1 MVTDK
6 DAALLESMLTF
17 YDQFARQNQENVHL
31 QKETARAYRRVGDI
45 QQRLGQYEKA
55 ETAYRHALEI
65 YQSLAG
71 AAAKSGEHLTS
82 VAAIQNEL
90 GTIFRDTGR
99 MPESHDAHR
108 QALETLNKEPPKVA
122 ALTESRFELAKTYS
136 YLSVPFRGR
145 GQGVARRSR
154 PATCQ

>member
-71 AAAKSGEHLTS
+71 RRPRAAST
-82 VAAIQNEL
+82 
-90 GTIFRDTGR
+90 
-99 MPESHDAHR
+99 
-108 QALETLNKEPPKVA
+108 
-122 ALTESRFELAKTYS
+122 
-136 YLSVPFRGR
+136 
-145 GQGVARRSR
+145 
-154 PATCQ
+154 